1 MVDVRLL
8 WSRDVEFL
16 QRYVLSLFWGVIDRS
31 RFVLAVT
38 LELGGESPVSLL
50 PSNSSSLGHLDVVGD
65 ELGEGCLWILVRLEI
80 LEVFEWDA
88 GVE

>member
-1 MVDVRLL
+1 M
-8 WSRDVEFL
+8 
-16 QRYVLSLFWGVIDRS
+16 LSLFWGVRHCS

-65 ELGEGCLWILVRLEI
+65 KLEEVCLWVLVM
-80 LEVFEWDA
+80 V
-88 GVE
+88 